1 MSSNRSVPSTSGDQ
15 NQVASFQDVLH
26 TELGQ
31 IAARRA
37 RHGLVAAEA
46 ERAAVAPPLADLI
59 LEAHKKRLVGLA
71 FSGGGI
77 RSATFN
83 LGLLQGLAKLNLL
96 PFIDY
101 LSTVSGGSYIGSWFA
116 TWVWRNRDQG
126 GLREVQ
132 KRLEPDCPQNNPPP
146 PGSAEVLAPI
156 QHLRTYSN
164 YLTPRSGVLSTD
176 FWVLWAGYV
185 RNFLLNQLVLLPLL
199 VAVLIVPRLFM
210 LGYYDNAVDQEVR
223 GETLGVVAVLVALFG
238 GFAQVWAVHGV
249 NLVRLREDTRGADK
263 GTAIKP
269 KRLLITIALPRFVAA
284 CLFCGLA
291 PHRLGLGRWM
301 VDFLGE
307 EARHA
312 WWADMLALSGF
323 VAALLAMAIAIVW
336 LWHRLKYHNT
346 TGLGPLVALGSIAT
360 GAVGGALLYG
370 SYALLHA
377 FYTGDFIKQRDYARV
392 EATAHLTTL
401 GPPLVLATICV
412 TLFLAIAIL
421 HRQLGEELREWWSSM
436 CARLV
441 ILALIWL
448 SVHLVAL
455 YGTVLVM
462 QAEPWLQ
469 VALGSG
475 WLLTTVLGVLGGKGS
490 ATGAGG
496 GQNRL
501 VEWMAYLAPH
511 LFLVGFIIVV
521 SLLISIVIDNQP
533 DWRAAPESTWHRL
546 PDTALPAVQITVS
559 TTTGGGGKGPVEQR
573 QETTNRAEIADK
585 GRIAA
590 HMYWVGMLNKEPN
603 FKPRDYYILS
613 QHTLAVMEKSN
624 VDKQWLAL
632 LRRERLSDDE
642 LTWEQFAAILNRLLP
657 ATVPGEQRARIVQAA
672 KHVQTMAEC
681 DACVFWKLAGCLA
694 GCLLATA
701 FFAWCVDVNVFSLQA
716 IYANRLTRC
725 YLGASRRRKPDPVTQ
740 MDPNDDE
747 LLARLTIDAKTG
759 YDGPYPIINT
769 AMNLVHAQR
778 LDWQQRRAE
787 SFILTPSYCGSQTTG
802 YRPTAPAGK
811 RQGYGGNVGLGTA
824 VGISGAAAS
833 PNMGY
838 HSSPA
843 VTALLT
849 VFNARLGAWLGN
861 PANERCWDRAGPRFG
876 FLYLLRE
883 LFGWTHARAPRVY
896 LSDGGHFENLG
907 VYELVRRRCQY
918 IIVSDAGCD
927 PEHAFADFGNLVRKC
942 RVDLGI
948 RLEIDLDTL
957 RRPAGGRC
965 QWHCAVGKIR
975 YDDADPAAPV
985 GTLIY
990 LKPCLTGDEP
1000 SDVLHY
1006 AASHAAFPHEATANQ
1021 FYNEAQFESYRAL
1034 GQHVATM
1041 VFRQSEQDMR
1051 EFMDKVTEI
1060 NKTHRRRCR
1069 ALFAS
1074 LVRRWFAMPP
1084 QYEATFVTALQ
1095 GFVDLQASMRQ
1106 DPELCRLTFDLYPE
1120 LDRPSRDAEGPVE
1133 DAAQQDRREA
1143 AELHAILQM
1152 LQLMESAWLSLQLDV
1167 HFAHPLNRGWMG
1179 IFHRWTN
1186 APTVRRLWPLLR
1198 GELARGFVSFCEKQ
1212 MRLGVVQGCAEPI
1225 ARRSVLGR
1233 RLDRLL
1239 LELRDQWEEKMPYVE
1254 EHLDKVGADGYLG
1267 WLVMTKNSYPE
1278 EPRVAANQLPC
1289 GIILVSPENVP
1300 QGQVAAYDLFVWM
1313 RGAYRNTGIGQPAVE
1328 QVIDD
1333 LRRLSSG
1340 QAFRLHVRLPAGKLS
1355 GPGGDVQISMWYT
1368 FFTHHEFDRTPDAP
1382 GGQEGELVLERE
1394 FNAVAEPPEPR
1405 DQNEQATGSSARSRL
1420 D

>member
-1 MSSNRSVPSTSGDQ
+1 MSSKPSAPPQAADSNGAAT
-15 NQVASFQDVLH
+15 FRDVLH

-37 RHGLVAAEA
+37 RHGLVDAEA
-46 ERAAVAPPLADLI
+46 ERAAALPPLADLI
-59 LEAHKKRLVGLA
+59 QEAHKQRLVGLA

-83 LGLLQGLAKLNLL
+83 LGLLQGLAKLHLL

-101 LSTVSGGSYIGSWFA
+101 LSTVSGGSYIGSWLA
-116 TWVWRNRDQG
+116 LWMWRSQGQG
-126 GLREVQ
+126 GPLEVQ
-132 KRLEPDCPQNNPPP
+132 QRLEPDCPQNNPPP
-146 PGSAEVLAPI
+146 PGSADVLAPI
-156 QHLRTYSN
+156 QHLRTFSN
-164 YLTPRSGVLSTD
+164 YLTPRSGVLSID
-176 FWVLWAGYV
+176 FWVLWAGYL
-185 RNFLLNQLVLLPLL
+185 RNFLLNQMVLLPLL
-199 VAVLIVPRLFM
+199 VAVLIVPRMVM
-210 LGYYDNAVDQEVR
+210 LGYYGGSVNSDNGAVPAA
-223 GETLGVVAVLVALFG
+223 TLASVAVLVALFA
-238 GFAQVWAVHGV
+238 GFAQVWAVHSV
-249 NLVRLREDTRGADK
+249 SLVRLRDDTRGPDN
-263 GTAIKP
+263 GTATKP
-269 KRLLITIALPRFVAA
+269 KRLLTTIALPRLVAA
-284 CLFCGLA
+284 CLFCSLA
-291 PHRLGLGRWM
+291 PHRLELGRWM
-301 VDFLGE
+301 VDYLGE
-307 EARHA
+307 DARHA
-312 WWADMLALSGF
+312 WWADALALSGF
-323 VAALLAMAIAIVW
+323 VAALLAMAFAIVW

-346 TGLGPLVALGSIAT
+346 AGLGPLVGLGSVVT
-360 GAVGGALLYG
+360 GAVAGALLYG
-370 SYALLHA
+370 SYALLHNL
-377 FYTGDFIKQRDYARV
+377 YSGDFIKQRDYARV
-392 EATAHLTTL
+392 EATAQLTTL
-401 GPPLVLATICV
+401 GPPLVLGTICV
-412 TLFLAIAIL
+412 ALFLAIAIL

-448 SVHLVAL
+448 SVTGVAL
-455 YGTVLVM
+455 YGTVLVI

-469 VALGSG
+469 LALGSG
-475 WLLTTVLGVLGGKGS
+475 WLLTTVAGVLGGKSS
-490 ATGAGG
+490 ATGNGS

-501 VEWMAYLAPH
+501 VEWLAYLAPH
-511 LFLVGFIIVV
+511 LFLAGFIIVV
-521 SLLISIVIDNQP
+521 SLLISVVIDNKP
-533 DWRAAPESTWHRL
+533 DWRAAPESTWYRHAV
-546 PDTALPAVQITVS
+546 TAVPPVEITVS
-559 TTTGGGGKGPVEQR
+559 TTTGGGAKEAIEQR
-573 QETTNRAEIADK
+573 QETMRREEIADQ
-585 GRIAA
+585 GRIAG

-603 FKPRDYYILS
+603 FKPRDYYVLS
-613 QHTLAVMEKSN
+613 NHTLAVMEKTN

-632 LRRERLSDDE
+632 LRRQRLGDDE
-642 LTWEQFAAILNRLLP
+642 LTWEQFAAILNQLP
-657 ATVPGEQRARIVQAA
+657 PTVPGEQRARIVRAA
-672 KHVQTMAEC
+672 KHVKTMAGC
-681 DACVFWKLAGCLA
+681 DPCVFWKLAACLV

-701 FFAWCVDVNVFSLQA
+701 FFAWCVDVNLFSLQA

-725 YLGASRRRKPDPVTQ
+725 YLGASRRRQPDAVTHL
-740 MDPNDDE
+740 DPNDDE
-747 LLARLTIDAKTG
+747 LLARLKIDKKAG

-787 SFILTPSYCGSQTTG
+787 SFILTPSFCGSQTTG
-802 YRPTAPAGK
+802 YRPTEPRGE
-811 RQGYGGNVGLGTA
+811 RQGYGGNVWLGTA

-861 PANERCWDRAGPRFG
+861 PASSKCWDRAGPRMG

-948 RLEIDLDTL
+948 RLEIDFNAM

-965 QWHCAVGKIR
+965 QWHCAVGKIH

-1006 AASHAAFPHEATANQ
+1006 AASHAAFPHETTANQ

-1041 VFRQSEQDMR
+1041 VFRQAEQDMR
-1051 EFMDKVTEI
+1051 EFMDKVTQI

-1084 QYEATFVTALQ
+1084 QYEATFVTTLQ
-1095 GFVDLQASMRQ
+1095 GFMELQASMRQ
-1106 DPELCRLTFDLYPE
+1106 DAQLCRLTFDLYPE
-1120 LDRPSRDAEGPVE
+1120 LDRPSRDAEGPAE
-1133 DAAQQDRREA
+1133 DAGEHDRREA
-1143 AELHAILQM
+1143 AELHAVLQM
-1152 LQLMESAWLSLQLDV
+1152 LQLMEGAWLSLQLDV

-1198 GELARGFVSFCEKQ
+1198 GELARGFVSFCEMQ
-1212 MRLGVVQGCAEPI
+1212 MRLGVVQGSIEPI
-1225 ARRSVLGR
+1225 ARRGDLGR

-1239 LELRDQWEEKMPYVE
+1239 VELHDQWEDRMPDVE
-1254 EHLDKVGADGYLG
+1254 QRLNKVGADGYLG
-1267 WLVMTKNSYPE
+1267 WLVMTKNAYPE
-1278 EPRVAANQLPC
+1278 EPPAAANRLPC

-1300 QGQVAAYDLFVWM
+1300 KGQVSAYDLFVWM

-1328 QVIDD
+1328 EVIDE
-1333 LRRLSSG
+1333 LRLKFTG
-1340 QAFRLHVRLPAGKLS
+1340 QPFRLRVRLPVGKLS
-1355 GPGGDVQISMWYT
+1355 GPGGDMQISMWYT
-1368 FFTHHEFDRTPDAP
+1368 FFTHHEFDRTLEAP
-1382 GGQEGELVLERE
+1382 GAKEGELVLQRV
-1394 FNAVAEPPEPR
+1394 FNAAA
-1405 DQNEQATGSSARSRL
+1405 D
-1420 D
+1420 